1 MYILHFY
8 DSSVNN
14 TMASFERIID
24 FISCHL
30 RLFICNKSP
39 LKKSTV
45 KIVLKHINNNDKIIR
60 LIIVPHRFDSLLG

>member
-14 TMASFERIID
+14 TMVSFERIID

-30 RLFICNKSP
+30 RLHFCNKSP

>member
-14 TMASFERIID
+14 TMVSFERIID

-39 LKKSTV
+39 LKK
-45 KIVLKHINNNDKIIR
+45 INR
-60 LIIVPHRFDSLLG
+60 

>member
-14 TMASFERIID
+14 TMVSFERIID

-45 KIVLKHINNNDKIIR
+45 KIVLKHINNNDK
-60 LIIVPHRFDSLLG
+60 